1 MIRIYG
7 TMTDPSGQPV
17 PGAIIELRAIN
28 STREVLMGSVLT
40 IKCDASGG
48 YGFQLGSGVYDV
60 YAQNDYQGDMDYL
73 GTGAVFDSSMDSS
86 LHGILVDG
94 GISLTPPMLDAAL
107 DAMLRA
113 ESAATSAAADRE
125 QTGIDA
131 QTAAESAT
139 AAALSESEAKSAR
152 DGAANDADEVRQK
165 AIAIESARQE
175 VASNTATVSANTTAT
190 TTSAAAAA
198 RDAAAALSYKDAA
211 KASADTT
218 ATLKA
223 DVEAIRDTVNSNAST
238 AVAAADTASQKAAS
252 AAQSEATASSAATR
266 AEQAAQAVAGALI
279 DAGAYDASTGVLPAP
294 TQVVGV
300 NKSCFWKVTGAGE
313 AGGIELGV
321 GDSLIYTT
329 HGATYYKIDNTESV
343 TSINGKK
350 GIVSLAAGEV
360 DAVSLTEPDT
370 ITGAKTFTGEVL
382 YPTTPIAGT
391 EVTNKDYVDNAVRD
405 ALDGVDWDALVTTNT
420 TQDITAAKVFKGNL
434 SVAGAAVNLATAT
447 SVNVPTPL
455 ERPNAV
461 NKGHMDDAISAAV
474 LDSYRRSVES
484 ASNGKNTIIYDAQ
497 GNANLMVVVPKFTYD
512 DLGLEAS
519 MGSGVLTAFDF
530 GSGSIKDKIFIGA
543 HKAAG
548 NNAVSQAWKDPKADI
563 SYDNAVAAC
572 TSKGDGWHLM
582 TRHEEIAMTLWL
594 MVNGNEPNLVGNT
607 NYGRSHARTWLAGSR
622 NDGRNAPDTAGIAR
636 TMTGSMGPWASHD
649 GTPFGL
655 HDWIGNVWEWV
666 HGLKLQDGRFKISA
680 YNTQAEV
687 DWAFVDAYLDASSLS
702 GGSAILSSAITNR
715 LGPLGD
721 NANAGNSAS
730 VDWSSMT
737 KAGGYVS
744 LQAMKRLLLEPAGAL
759 PQGRL
764 YMRNFGERL
773 PCRGGSWGDGAN
785 AGLAALNLNSSRV
798 GANAAVG
805 FRPAFA

>member
-1 MIRIYG
+1 MIRIFG
-7 TMTDPSGQPV
+7 TMTDPSGSPV

-73 GTGAVFDSSMDSS
+73 GTGAVSDSSMDSS

-294 TQVVGV
+294 TQVAGV
-300 NKSCFWKVTGAGE
+300 NKSCIWKVTGAGA

-329 HGATYYKIDNTESV
+329 HSASYYKIDNTESV
-343 TSINGKK
+343 TSVNGQK
-350 GIVSLAAGEV
+350 GIVSLTASNVGADAAG
-360 DAVSLTEPDT
+360 
-370 ITGAKTFTGEVL
+370 
-382 YPTTPIAGT
+382 
-391 EVTNKDYVDNAVRD
+391 
-405 ALDGVDWDALVTTNT
+405 
-420 TQDITAAKVFKGNL
+420 TAA
-434 SVAGAAVNLATAT
+434 
-447 SVNVPTPL
+447 
-455 ERPNAV
+455 
-461 NKGHMDDAISAAV
+461 AAV
-474 LDSYRRSVES
+474 LDAERRAVER
-484 ASNGKNTIIYDAQ
+484 ASGGQQTVIYDAA
-497 GNANLMVVVPKFTYD
+497 GNANVMFVLPRFTYAD
-512 DLGLEAS
+512 IGMTTA
-519 MGSGVLTAFDF
+519 MGAGDITAFDF
-530 GSGSIKDKIFIGA
+530 GSGSIKSEIFIGA
-543 HKAAG
+543 YLASGSGSVSAPRQDPRASLNHTAAR
-548 NNAVSQAWKDPKADI
+548 
-563 SYDNAVAAC
+563 AAC
-572 TSKGDGWHLM
+572 AAKGAGWHLM
-582 TRHEEIAMTLWL
+582 TAHEWAAIALWC
-594 MVNGNEPNLVGNT
+594 MANGYEPIGNT
-607 NYGRSHARTWLAGSR
+607 NWGRNHAKTWLIGDRADGLAPGDASGTGRTQTGSLGPAATH
-622 NDGRNAPDTAGIAR
+622 NNAVSGIA
-636 TMTGSMGPWASHD
+636 D
-649 GTPFGL
+649 L
-655 HDWIGNVWEWV
+655 VGNVWEWQD
-666 HGLKLQDGRFKISA
+666 GFLLMDGRFKLSSF
-680 YNTQAEV
+680 NTQAE
-687 DWAFVDAYLDASSLS
+687 DNWAFVDAYLDASSLS

-730 VDWSSMT
+730 VDWRSMT

-773 PCRGGSWGDGAN
+773 PFRGGAWNGGAS
-785 AGLAALNLNSSRV
+785 AGLAALSLYHSRV
-798 GANAAVG
+798 VTDTNIG